1 MVFVGKGSFFLLV
14 GFKWPMPSSHW
25 EAFSLDSSPRK
36 FIKKKS
42 FRLKMPMVNIS
53 WDTEVEDASL
63 SLSLSHGTQMWAAY
77 SHQPSSPTQRTF
89 TCKEQFQFCFFFHF
103 VPSLL
108 ALVSIPD
115 FHFPSQRDP
124 QQAAFSTH
132 SPHGPLV
139 CWACSSGLCPASAHC
154 SVHTHSSDPQ
164 VLTLL
169 LPSLRMLLPSS
180 STPPPWPTLISRVVR
195 RRGLN

>member
-89 TCKEQFQFCFFFHF
+89 TCKEQFQFCFFFSFCAITSCLSLHPWLSF
-103 VPSLL
+103 PFTAWPSTSCLQYTLATWPAGVLGMQLGALSSIRSLL
-108 ALVSIPD
+108 RPHTQLWPPSTDFALAQPQD
-115 FHFPSQRDP
+115 APPQLLHPSTL
-124 QQAAFSTH
+124 AH
-132 SPHGPLV
+132 PH
-139 CWACSSGLCPASAHC
+139 
-154 SVHTHSSDPQ
+154 
-164 VLTLL
+164 
-169 LPSLRMLLPSS
+169 
-180 STPPPWPTLISRVVR
+180 
-195 RRGLN
+195 